1 MKRAYKI
8 LVYTA
13 ALGSLAYSSPS
24 FAASTSDIVA
34 QAKAFVQDATKAEIP
49 WTGPTTGPTAQPNK
63 LIVYVSSNQAN
74 GGPQEVGAA
83 VKEASKEIGWS
94 FRLIDGKGDASDQNA
109 AFSQAI
115 ALHPAGI
122 VMGGLDVVQSRPM
135 IQQAVANHI
144 VVVGWNVAT
153 KAGPLPDDH
162 IFYNVAQ
169 DPLDIAKAAAYYAIA
184 KSDGKAHVVIFT
196 TNEFSVAI
204 EKSNEMAEIIKSCA
218 GCSILKIENVPLSSV
233 QMRMPQVTAA
243 LLQKFGPKWND
254 SLAIND
260 LYYDYMVPGLEAANR
275 PGDGAPFN
283 ISAGDGSKAAFQR
296 IRSKSYQVA
305 TIAAPLELQGWQ
317 CVDELNRAF
326 AGQPAANE
334 PDPVHIIDY
343 TSVSEDGG
351 DHSLF
356 NPQNGYKQIFK
367 KIWGKS

>member
-1 MKRAYKI
+1 MKTTNKI
-8 LVYTA
+8 LFCTSL
-13 ALGSLAYSSPS
+13 LGGLAYMSPS
-24 FAASTSDIVA
+24 FAASDVVA
-34 QAKAFVQDATKAEIP
+34 QAKAFVQQATQASIP
-49 WTGPTTGPTAQPNK
+49 WTGPTTGPAAQPDK

-83 VKEASKEIGWS
+83 VKAAAKEIGWS

-122 VMGGLDVVQSRPM
+122 VMGGLDAVQSRPM
-135 IQQAVANHI
+135 IQQAVAHHI

-153 KAGPLPDDH
+153 KAGPLPKDQ

-196 TNEFSVAI
+196 TNEFSVAM
-204 EKSNEMAEIIKSCA
+204 EKSNEMAAVIKSCA
-218 GCSILKIENVPLSSV
+218 GCSVLKIENVPLSSV
-233 QMRMPQVTAA
+233 QVRMPQVTAA
-243 LLQKFGPKWND
+243 LLQKFGSKWNY

-260 LYYDYMVPGLEAANR
+260 LYYDYMVPGLEAASHK
-275 PGDGAPFN
+275 GDGPPYN
-283 ISAGDGSKAAFQR
+283 ISAGDGSKAAFER

-326 AGQPAANE
+326 AGDPPAAE
-334 PDPVHIIDY
+334 PDPVHIIDPD
-343 TSVSEDGG
+343 TISQDGG
-351 DHSLF
+351 DKSLF
-356 NPQNGYKQIFK
+356 NPNNGYKQVFE
-367 KIWGKS
+367 KIWHKA

>member
-1 MKRAYKI
+1 MKNKNKLLI
-8 LVYTA
+8 CTTI
-13 ALGSLAYSSPS
+13 LGSLAYMSPS
-24 FAASTSDIVA
+24 FAQSDIVA
-34 QAKAFVQDATKAEIP
+34 QAKAYVKAATDQTIP
-49 WTGPTTGPTAQPNK
+49 WTGPTTGPAAQPNK

-83 VKEASKEIGWS
+83 VKAAAKEIGWS

-122 VMGGLDVVQSRPM
+122 VMGGLDAVQSRPM
-135 IQQAVANHI
+135 IEQAVANHI

-153 KAGPLPDDH
+153 KAGPLPEDN

-184 KSDGKAHVVIFT
+184 ASDGKAHVVIFT
-196 TNEFSVAI
+196 TNEFSVAL
-204 EKSNEMAEIIKSCA
+204 EKSNEMAKVIESCA
-218 GCSILKIENVPLSSV
+218 GCSVLKIENVPLSSV

-243 LLQKFGPKWND
+243 LLQKFGTKWNY

-260 LYYDYMVPGLEAANR
+260 LYYDYMLPGLEAAGHNGSG
-275 PGDGAPFN
+275 PPYN
-283 ISAGDGSKAAFQR
+283 ISAGDGSKAAFER
-296 IRSKSYQVA
+296 IRSHSYQVA

-326 AGQPAANE
+326 AGQPPAAE
-334 PDPVHIIDY
+334 PDPVHIIDAN
-343 TSVSEDGG
+343 TVSEDGG
-351 DHSLF
+351 QQSLF
-356 NPQNGYKQIFK
+356 NPDNGYKQIFE
-367 KIWGKS
+367 KIWHKS